1 MIPGRYGKVTFL
13 VVRTEVICGAD
24 FSRVVTENT
33 TVKCVRCSGELLINQ
48 DTAFLQKKSLDDM
61 PYIRCPRCGFACA
74 LENYWP
80 QTEAQRPRRRSGNG
94 PVLQTFLL

>member
-1 MIPGRYGKVTFL
+1 MLPGRYGKVIFPVERIE
-13 VVRTEVICGAD
+13 VVCGED
-24 FSRVVTENT
+24 CKRVVNENT
-33 TVKCVRCSGELLINQ
+33 TVRCIRCGRELLINQ